1 MRVHQPVQEEVGWQ
15 MRSVCA
21 RAVDVE
27 PWGAALP
34 GPSTTAPLC
43 SSASASVLVQLLPAL
58 PPRDVL
64 AWGDSSAPL
73 SSQVIM
79 TCAASCYQPL
89 FQLTSN
95 TGKFSN
101 YVPLFGEETAFGVSL
116 HVKSDVGISVG
127 PSVQGLCQER
137 GGKRAESVSPRSS
150 EQDQAMMLHKTC
162 CSSTAGTSPEV
173 PGEQRET
180 EVKEGPCCSWPCP
193 LAQCWCSLHPDLP
206 EIHSCSPPTGAVA
219 AV

>member
-1 MRVHQPVQEEVGWQ
+1 MRVHQAVQEEVGWQ

-21 RAVDVE
+21 RAVDEE

-43 SSASASVLVQLLPAL
+43 SSASASALVLLLPAL

-64 AWGDSSAPL
+64 AWGDSSAPF

-89 FQLTSN
+89 FQLMSN

-101 YVPLFGEETAFGVSL
+101 YIPLFGEETAFGV
-116 HVKSDVGISVG
+116 V
-127 PSVQGLCQER
+127 C
-137 GGKRAESVSPRSS
+137 
-150 EQDQAMMLHKTC
+150 M
-162 CSSTAGTSPEV
+162 
-173 PGEQRET
+173 
-180 EVKEGPCCSWPCP
+180 
-193 LAQCWCSLHPDLP
+193 
-206 EIHSCSPPTGAVA
+206 
-219 AV
+219 